1 MALNV
6 DMDQPVGLSSDHVR
20 EYIEDMLDALAKL
33 AGASGQRRLAVT
45 LQTAALEA
53 ARGPETPLKSR

>member
-1 MALNV
+1 MTANI
-6 DMDQPVGLSSDHVR
+6 DTEPPVTGVPADHVR
-20 EYIEDMLDALAKL
+20 EYIEEMLDALAKL

-53 ARGPETPLKSR
+53 ARGADAGR

>member
-1 MALNV
+1 MTANIDTEPPMAGV
-6 DMDQPVGLSSDHVR
+6 PADHVR
-20 EYIEDMLDALAKL
+20 EYIEEMLDALAKL

-53 ARGPETPLKSR
+53 ARSVDPGR